1 MKIFLTLKHWQLF
14 AITFGLPIILQIL
27 GIVFVLGMDKPDNII
42 LFNYLFPILTIVFA
56 CIYFGWF
63 YSVGTNLHHK
73 LPPSVKMNL
82 TLFKTFLVF
91 PVIYIGF
98 ICLIIFNMSQLG
110 EPNFMLFTLIFPLH
124 LISMFCVFYCLY
136 FVTKVIKTV
145 ERQEKVSFGD
155 CLGDFFLIWFFF
167 IGIWI
172 IQPRI
177 NALYQKDVA

>member
-1 MKIFLTLKHWQLF
+1 
-14 AITFGLPIILQIL
+14 
-27 GIVFVLGMDKPDNII
+27 
-42 LFNYLFPILTIVFA
+42 
-56 CIYFGWF
+56 
-63 YSVGTNLHHK
+63 
-73 LPPSVKMNL
+73 
-82 TLFKTFLVF
+82 
-91 PVIYIGF
+91 
-98 ICLIIFNMSQLG
+98 MSQLG